1 MRLRRV
7 LELELLKGSSD
18 RAVIGGMDG
27 FISTVAPEIPWLR
40 ATPPMNSRS
49 YASLSREERI
59 TWAKAVL
66 ARLQAAAQP
75 QKQPAVAST
84 AAPRTQPTTTTPRA
98 QPARIPVPRVPTPAK
113 PVRPPISPEP
123 RRAVVQKPTL
133 DTPLT
138 EVKVFDRTP
147 HAKLESMG
155 VRTLRDLVWLF
166 PHRHIDYGTA
176 RKIGELEEGM
186 EATVVAT
193 VQTGEKLPIG
203 GPPGA
208 ARIVVSDGTGVLTAT
223 WFRQSYL
230 VDKWRRGTIL
240 ALSGK
245 VYSFKEQAKMD
256 GPEYEVIPHGGIEDL
271 THAGNLLP
279 IYPSTEGLPQRTLR
293 TAARRALDMALPL
306 VHDTVPPDI
315 TRRHALPALVR
326 AIEDMHFPATA
337 TDREAAR
344 RRLAFDELFYNQ
356 ITVVR
361 RKSEWRGRGGGVP
374 VQGGRSNIE
383 GFLKSLAYELTGD
396 QQRALDTVLADMA
409 QDVPMGRLLQGE
421 VGSGKTVIALAA
433 LLATAVAGKQGALL
447 VPTEVLAEQHFIGSS
462 RQLRASPVA
471 GMPEVVRETGVPGL
485 SRQFRF
491 ALLTG
496 SLHPRTKAAVQALVS
511 RGEVSMVIG
520 THALLQDAVDM
531 PALALAVVDEQHRFG
546 VGQRAALVQRS
557 PRPHL
562 LAMSATPIPRTLS
575 LTLYGD
581 LDISTLK
588 ELPSGRQPIST
599 RWARTIDNRKRAYE
613 LVRSEAAA
621 GRQSF
626 IVCPLIEPSEEVPA
640 RAAVTEYERL
650 RTGELAGLQVGL
662 LHGRMN
668 LAEKQDVM
676 EKMRAGTIDVLV
688 ATPVIEVGVDVPNA
702 TVMLIESADRFGL
715 AQLHQFRGRVGRGQ
729 HKSYCMLLA
738 DGPGGDARERLSVV
752 ERVSDGFDLAEE
764 DLRIRGPGDY
774 VGTRQ
779 SGWAELK
786 VATMA
791 DVELL
796 TLARSEAQDLLAADP
811 TLSRAAHV
819 ALAQE
824 VLRITSGR
832 PAELS

>member
-1 MRLRRV
+1 M
-7 LELELLKGSSD
+7 
-18 RAVIGGMDG
+18 
-27 FISTVAPEIPWLR
+27 
-40 ATPPMNSRS
+40 
-49 YASLSREERI
+49 
-59 TWAKAVL
+59 
-66 ARLQAAAQP
+66 
-75 QKQPAVAST
+75 
-84 AAPRTQPTTTTPRA
+84 
-98 QPARIPVPRVPTPAK
+98 
-113 PVRPPISPEP
+113 
-123 RRAVVQKPTL
+123 

-147 HAKLESMG
+147 HAKLASLG
-155 VRTLRDLVWLF
+155 IRTLRDLVWLF

-176 RKIGELEEGM
+176 KKIAELEEGM
-186 EATVVAT
+186 EATVIAT
-193 VQTGEKLPIG
+193 VRTGEKLHIG

-208 ARIVVSDGTGVLTAT
+208 ARIVVTDGTGLLTAT

-230 VDKWRRGTIL
+230 VDNWRRGTTL
-240 ALSGK
+240 VLSGK
-245 VYSFKEQAKMD
+245 VYSFRAQAKMD
-256 GPEYEVIPHGGIEDL
+256 SPEYEVIPHGGIEEL
-271 THAGNLLP
+271 THAGNMLP
-279 IYPSTEGLPQRTLR
+279 VYPSTEGLPQRSLR
-293 TAARRALDMALPL
+293 TAARRALDLALPL
-306 VHDTVPPDI
+306 VHDPVPPDI

-326 AIEDMHFPATA
+326 AIEDMHFPATGQS
-337 TDREAAR
+337 REEAR

-356 ITVVR
+356 IAVVR
-361 RKSEWRGRGGGVP
+361 RKAEWRGRGGGVP
-374 VQGGRSNIE
+374 VQAGPANVE
-383 GFLKSLAYELTGD
+383 GFLKSLEYELTGD
-396 QQRALDTVLADMA
+396 QRRALDTVLSDMA

-433 LLATAVAGKQGALL
+433 LLAAACAGKQGALL

-462 RQLRASPVA
+462 RQLRASPVF

-485 SRQFRF
+485 PRQIRI

-496 SLHPRTKAAVQALVS
+496 SLSPRTKAAVQALVS
-511 RGEVSMVIG
+511 KGEVSIVIG
-520 THALLQDAVDM
+520 THALLQDAVDI
-531 PALALAVVDEQHRFG
+531 PDLALAVVDEQHRFG
-546 VGQRAALVQRS
+546 VEQRAALVKRS

-588 ELPSGRQPIST
+588 ELPRGRQPIAT
-599 RWARTIDNRKRAYE
+599 RWARTLDDRKRAYE
-613 LVRSEAAA
+613 LVRREAAA

-640 RAAVTEYERL
+640 RSAVTEYERL
-650 RTGELAGLQVGL
+650 RIGELAGLRVGL
-662 LHGRMN
+662 LHGRMS
-668 LAEKQDVM
+668 LAEKQEVM
-676 EKMRAGTIDVLV
+676 DRMRAGTIDALV
-688 ATPVIEVGVDVPNA
+688 ATPVIEVGVDIPNA

-715 AQLHQFRGRVGRGQ
+715 AQLHQFRGRVGRGR

-738 DGPGGDARERLSVV
+738 DGPGDDARERLSVV
-752 ERVSDGFDLAEE
+752 ERISDGFDLAEE

-796 TLARSEAQDLLAADP
+796 TLARREAQDLLAADP
-811 TLSRAAHV
+811 ALSRTEHLP
-819 ALAQE
+819 LAQE